1 LRHVDPFLEVTVR
14 TLGGLD
20 VVGAKP
26 KNKIVCVIPGL
37 GCGGAERVMVSL
49 TRGLAHQ
56 GYDITLVTLAQKD
69 TDYFSVEP
77 PVARVTLPA
86 DAELSCRWFDL
97 CCQRKRTSL
106 LRHAILRE
114 DPDIVISFLDT
125 TNIAVLMALSGTG
138 IPVIVSEHTDP
149 RHHPIGWR
157 WNLLR
162 RCYYPQA
169 KRVVMLTKETMAWAS
184 NQWPNWRAT
193 TIPNPVYM
201 TLPPIT
207 PVRPAFLAAR
217 TLITLGRLQAVKGH
231 DVLINAF
238 CAVSERFPEWTLVI
252 CGEGPERPRLER
264 QVVALGLH
272 HRVSL
277 PGRVAEV
284 STVLMHADIFVMSS
298 RYEGFPMAV
307 LEAMVAGLPVISFA
321 CNGPAEIIRDGID
334 GVLVP
339 PMDVD
344 ALSAAM
350 ARLMGDESERQ
361 RLAAKAPEV
370 SERFSERRVLGLWE
384 DLIED
389 ILDHG

>member
-1 LRHVDPFLEVTVR
+1 VRHMGTLECAA
-14 TLGGLD
+14 
-20 VVGAKP
+20 AKS
-26 KNKIVCVIPGL
+26 KSKIVCVIPSL

-56 GYDITLVTLAQKD
+56 GYGITLLTLSQVD
-69 TDYFSVEP
+69 SDFFSVEP
-77 PVARVTLPA
+77 PVVRVTLPG
-86 DAELSCRWFDL
+86 DVELSCRWFDV
-97 CCQRKRTSL
+97 CCQRKRISA
-106 LRHAILRE
+106 LRQAILTE
-114 DPDIVISFLDT
+114 EPDIVISFLDT
-125 TNIAVLMALSGTG
+125 TNVAVLMALSDTG

-162 RCYYPQA
+162 RCYYPLA
-169 KRVVMLTKETMAWAS
+169 KRVVMLTQETMAWAS
-184 NQWPNWRAT
+184 NQWPRWRAT
-193 TIPNPVYM
+193 AIPNPVYM

-207 PVRPAFLAAR
+207 PARPEFLASR

-238 CAVSERFPEWTLVI
+238 SAIAERFPEWTLVI

-264 QVVALGLH
+264 QVAELGLYN
-272 HRVSL
+272 RVSL

-321 CNGPAEIIRDGID
+321 CNGPPDIIRDGTD
-334 GVLVP
+334 GLLVP
-339 PMDVD
+339 PMDVE

-350 ARLMGDESERQ
+350 ASLMGDASERQ

-370 SERFSERRVLGLWE
+370 SERFSEQRVLALWE
-384 DLIED
+384 DMIED